1 MVGFS
6 FCHIF
11 VHTILKTKYNPH
23 TVKFTLLKI
32 RNSVAVS
39 ICVTLHGHQ
48 HHLIQDIFSTPEGLL
63 ALTCQSPEGP
73 LSAVA
78 KIPKPKRPKEA

>member
-48 HHLIQDIFSTPEGLL
+48 HHLIPRHFQHPKGTVGFN
-63 ALTCQSPEGP
+63 
-73 LSAVA
+73 LSVPRGATVSSC
-78 KIPKPKRPKEA
+78 